1 MARVRSLV
9 VSVAVVFAVHAVFAQ
24 PGDDPAVGD
33 DALAIINARLVDGT
47 GAPARHTSIGIRDGV
62 IVSLGEAPPEDAWTL
77 DAQGLTVLPG
87 LIDSHVH
94 FQAVPGAVH
103 RKDDAETRRA
113 LMHRHLRAHVANGV
127 TTVLDAAIASEALR
141 EIRAYL
147 AAGGVGPRV
156 MALGPTFHNPGG
168 YMDGAALSAY

>member
-1 MARVRSLV
+1 MEVRMRSMLVSL
-9 VSVAVVFAVHAVFAQ
+9 AVVFAAHAAFAQ
-24 PGDDPAVGD
+24 PTDDPETSD
-33 DALAIINARLVDGT
+33 DALAIVNARLVDGT

-62 IVSLGEAPPEDAWTL
+62 IASLGDAPPESARVL
-77 DAQGLTVLPG
+77 DAEGLTVLPG

-127 TTVLDAAIASEALR
+127 TTVLD
-141 EIRAYL
+141 
-147 AAGGVGPRV
+147 GGD
-156 MALGPTFHNPGG
+156 A
-168 YMDGAALSAY
+168 